1 MVVED
6 DGKEREGEGLL
17 HYLDKSISFS
27 RSLEVKGGV
36 STLVLSTLERHQS
49 EMTKYLLLR
58 VEQRQ

>member
-1 MVVED
+1 MKHIIIDSYSSIYMAVED

-36 STLVLSTLERHQS
+36 
-49 EMTKYLLLR
+49 
-58 VEQRQ
+58 

>member
-1 MVVED
+1 MKHIIIDSYSSSLYMVVED

-36 STLVLSTLERHQS
+36 
-49 EMTKYLLLR
+49 
-58 VEQRQ
+58 